1 MLTHKTARLPAAK
14 NVVWM
19 GCSKEDLLAFPRAV
33 VSELGRQLLKVQFG
47 DAPDDFSPMSTV
59 GQGAY
64 EIRQRD
70 ARGWYRVIYVAKF
83 EKAVYVLHSFQ
94 KKTNTTPTKDI
105 ALARARY
112 SEAKKDSER

>member
-1 MLTHKTARLPAAK
+1 MVTHRVIRLPAAK

-19 GCSKEDLLAFPRAV
+19 GCSKADLLAFPRAV
-33 VSELGRQLLKVQFG
+33 ISELGRQLLKVQFG
-47 DAPDDFSPMSTV
+47 DAPNDFSPMTTV
-59 GQGAY
+59 GPGAY
-64 EIRQRD
+64 EIRERD
-70 ARGWYRVIYVAKF
+70 GDGWYRVIYVAKF

-94 KKTNTTPTKDI
+94 KKTNTTSTKDI